1 MTPPISIDGTD
12 ITGASIDGTDVQ
24 EITVDGQTVFSAEKI
39 IDDFEDGNINEY
51 NGDTGDYSVTSSNPI
66 SGSSSLLSTA
76 GSFATP
82 YIHSTSGLQN
92 YPQAG
97 DTFSYKIR
105 IEGTINVSSGLVFGI
120 QSNTSQN
127 YALLI
132 FSASGAD
139 RIEFRKNVASGSL
152 GTQISA
158 QNVSTF
164 TNDVIRFEVDW
175 GTNGT
180 ISVDVINEGTNT
192 VDTVSFTDSDYTS
205 GGIGFANGKFTSSEQ
220 PPNRILC
227 DDIKIL

>member
-1 MTPPISIDGTD
+1 MIPTSIDGTD
-12 ITGASIDGTDVQ
+12 ITGATIDGTDVQ
-24 EITVDGQTVFSAEKI
+24 EITVDGDTVFTAETI

-51 NGDTGDYSVTSSNPI
+51 NGDTGDFSVTSSNPI
-66 SGSSSLLSTA
+66 TGSNSLLAQNPTS
-76 GSFATP
+76 TP
-82 YIHSTSGLQN
+82 YIHSTSGLPN

-105 IEGTINVSSGLVFGI
+105 IEGTINTFSGLVFGI

-127 YALLI
+127 YCILMG
-132 FSASGAD
+132 SESGID
-139 RIEFRKNVASGSL
+139 DIRFRKNVSAASF
-152 GTQISA
+152 GTSIS
-158 QNVSTF
+158 NHGVSTF

-192 VDTVSFTDSDYTS
+192 VDSISFTDSDYTT
-205 GGIGFANGKFTSSEQ
+205 GGIGFKTGPFTSGE
-220 PPNRILC
+220 PLPNRVLC